1 MKELNPKISNT
12 TALAYMGD
20 AVYEIYIRKYVLT
33 TGRASVDKL
42 TGKTISFVRAD
53 SQAGAIRE
61 MVKRGFLFDEEAA
74 LVRRARN
81 HTNTSRPRGST
92 AVAYKWATGFEALLG
107 YLYLKD
113 DRRRLDEVI
122 KKAIEITEEREQH
135 HE

>member
-1 MKELNPKISNT
+1 M
-12 TALAYMGD
+12 
-20 AVYEIYIRKYVLT
+20 
-33 TGRASVDKL
+33 DKL

-61 MVKRGFLFDEEAA
+61 MVKRGFLSDEEAA

-122 KKAIEITEEREQH
+122 KKAIEITEKREQH